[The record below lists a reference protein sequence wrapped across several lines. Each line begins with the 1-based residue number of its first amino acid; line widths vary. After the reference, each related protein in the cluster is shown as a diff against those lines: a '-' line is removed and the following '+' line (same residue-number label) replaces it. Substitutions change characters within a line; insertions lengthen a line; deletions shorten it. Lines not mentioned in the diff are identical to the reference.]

1 MTAQFLQAEGDGGA
15 IVITNSQAINV
26 LDPAQAYRATTSISG
41 TTFINNTAQNGGGIS
56 ITNAGLLV
64 SNSLFEYCF
73 ATQAG
78 AGRGG
83 AVVGA
88 SHVVKALK
96 IHALACN
103 NVITRCQTPPSVLAC
118 TQSRHWLTSKEG
130 ALIHHLHTAIV
141 QSSA

>member
-1 MTAQFLQAEGDGGA
+1 MQAEGDGGA

-83 AVVGA
+83 AVVGEYI
-88 SHVVKALK
+88 LK
-96 IHALACN
+96 
-103 NVITRCQTPPSVLAC
+103 
-118 TQSRHWLTSKEG
+118 G
-130 ALIHHLHTAIV
+130 LIGLDYIIW
-141 QSSA
+141 